1 MNQLAYGAGY
11 KQVFRPVTVVAAEG
25 SPLAKAVAAMGLQYA
40 RAADPLSALAGA
52 AGTPGRGG
60 IAVIE
65 ATPQN
70 LKVLAEHLA
79 KVEQFTAAGGF
90 IVFNGL
96 TPAGIESYNKI
107 VGFEHMIRPFKR
119 ERVVLPAVRDP
130 LTAGLTTGDVALYSA
145 QRIFSWTEGNYVV
158 SDEFSYVVDYDEV
171 APFGKSTFF
180 AYDNIVN
187 GFVNADG
194 WPLIINFEVNKDGS
208 PYDVPITLPKPQ
220 TITELTWIGN
230 TNYYPQT
237 KVNLIFD
244 GDRASMIKY
253 DVQPSGDPQTLPVDP
268 PRTARQVTVEIAGWQ
283 EKANTRPLI
292 GIDNIYLKVRRPPE
306 FYERVK
312 PMLNIGGMLHYVRGS
327 GGIILCNLKFQDHEE
342 VAVNAVKKRTI
353 LATVLGN
360 LKARFGEDR

>member
-1 MNQLAYGAGY
+1 
-11 KQVFRPVTVVAAEG
+11 
-25 SPLAKAVAAMGLQYA
+25 MGLQYA

-220 TITELTWIGN
+220 TITEFTWIGN

-253 DVQPSGDPQTLPVDP
+253 DVQP
-268 PRTARQVTVEIAGWQ
+268 TAIRRRCRSIRRGRPGKSRSRSLAG
-283 EKANTRPLI
+283 
-292 GIDNIYLKVRRPPE
+292 RR
-306 FYERVK
+306 
-312 PMLNIGGMLHYVRGS
+312 
-327 GGIILCNLKFQDHEE
+327 
-342 VAVNAVKKRTI
+342 KRTRAADWDRQY
-353 LATVLGN
+353 LLEGAAAAGVLREGQADAQHWRHAA
-360 LKARFGEDR
+360 LRPGKRRHHPL